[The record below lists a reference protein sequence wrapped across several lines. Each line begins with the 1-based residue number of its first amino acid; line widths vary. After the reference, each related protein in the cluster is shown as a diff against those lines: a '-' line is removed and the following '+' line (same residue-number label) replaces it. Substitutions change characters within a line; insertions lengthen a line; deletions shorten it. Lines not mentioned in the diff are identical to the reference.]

1 MATIG
6 KQIAD
11 FFSGDSTTNHDEGLR
26 SLFVNELKGVYYA
39 EKALV
44 DNMPSMADAATTDQ
58 VRQALQ
64 MHLEETRNQVT
75 RLERIFQSINE
86 SPDSITC
93 NAVDGLADDADNV
106 ISMTE
111 SGSLTRDAGLIIAA
125 QKVEHHEIAAYGSLH
140 ALAQLLGYTE
150 ASQLIEQTLQEEK
163 NTDKKLTQLA
173 ETFVNERAKAE
184 GRTDSTYSSPNR
196 RNYFDDD
203 DDMMSEGSTSGSRS
217 GYSSGA
223 NYQSGSQM
231 GTSTTYGSGSGST
244 GSSMGNAGSGTM
256 GHSGGPMTDTD
267 SLSDTDSMGTG
278 RTGSGYSPGREGS
291 SGNATSG
298 GTMGI

>member
-11 FFSGDSTTNHDEGLR
+11 FFSGGSSTDNDEGLR
-26 SLFVNELKGVYYA
+26 GLFINELKGIYYA

-44 DNMPSMADAATTDQ
+44 DNMPNMADAATTDQ
-58 VRQALQ
+58 VRQAFQL
-64 MHLEETRNQVT
+64 HLEETRNQVT
-75 RLERIFQSINE
+75 RLERIFQSIDE
-86 SPDSITC
+86 TPDAMTC

-111 SGSLTRDAGLIIAA
+111 SGTLTRDAALIIAG

-150 ASQLIEQTLQEEK
+150 AAQLIEQSLQEEK

-173 ETFVNERAKAE
+173 ETFVNERAKSE
-184 GRTDSTYSSPNR
+184 GNNDTKYSSPNR
-196 RNYFDDD
+196 RNYYDDD
-203 DDMMSEGSTSGSRS
+203 DDNDLLTTNSGSTSGSRA
-217 GYSSGA
+217 GYASGA
-223 NYQSGSQM
+223 NYQSGSAV
-231 GTSTTYGSGSGST
+231 GDSTTYGTEPGTGT
-244 GSSMGNAGSGTM
+244 LGSSTMGGSGTV
-256 GHSGGPMTDTD
+256 GN
-267 SLSDTDSMGTG
+267 
-278 RTGSGYSPGREGS
+278 SGYTPSREGS

>member
-11 FFSGDSTTNHDEGLR
+11 FFSADSTTDHDEGLH

-44 DNMPSMADAATTDQ
+44 DNMPDMADAATTDQ
-58 VRQALQ
+58 VRQAFQ
-64 MHLEETRNQVT
+64 MHLEETRNQVV

-86 SPDSITC
+86 TPDTMTC

-111 SGSLTRDAGLIIAA
+111 TGSLTRDAGLIIAA

-150 ASQLIEQTLQEEK
+150 AAQLIEQTLQEEK

-173 ETFVNERAKAE
+173 ETFVNERAKSE

-203 DDMMSEGSTSGSRS
+203 DDMLNTNVGSTSGSRS
-217 GYSSGA
+217 GYAGGA
-223 NYQSGSQM
+223 TYQSGAPM
-231 GTSTTYGSGSGST
+231 GDSTTFGNDSGSA
-244 GSSMGNAGSGTM
+244 MGGSGTM
-256 GHSGGPMTDTD
+256 GNPGYAS
-267 SLSDTDSMGTG
+267 
-278 RTGSGYSPGREGS
+278 GSGRGD
-291 SGNATSG
+291 ATSG
-298 GTMGI
+298 GPLGV

>member
-11 FFSGDSTTNHDEGLR
+11 FFSGGSTTDNDEGLR
-26 SLFVNELKGVYYA
+26 GLFVNELKGVYYA
-39 EKALV
+39 EKAAV

-58 VRQALQ
+58 VRQSLQ
-64 MHLEETRNQVT
+64 LHLEETRNQVT

-86 SPDSITC
+86 EPDTMTC
-93 NAVDGLADDADNV
+93 NAIDGLADDADNV
-106 ISMTE
+106 ISLTE
-111 SGSLTRDAGLIIAA
+111 SGSLTRDAALIIAS
-125 QKVEHHEIAAYGSLH
+125 QKIEHHEIAAYGSLH

-150 ASQLIEQTLQEEK
+150 AAQLIEQTLQEEK

-173 ETFVNERAKAE
+173 ETFVNERAKSE
-184 GRTDSTYSSPNR
+184 GNNDSTYSSPNR

-203 DDMMSEGSTSGSRS
+203 NDTLNTNVGSTSGSQS
-217 GYSSGA
+217 GYASGA
-223 NYQSGSQM
+223 TYQSGSAV
-231 GTSTTYGSGSGST
+231 GSTTSYETGADSTLGTGGSSGS
-244 GSSMGNAGSGTM
+244 M
-256 GHSGGPMTDTD
+256 
-267 SLSDTDSMGTG
+267 
-278 RTGSGYSPGREGS
+278 GYSSGREGS